1 MIKANLMI
9 GSEGTLGIITKV
21 SLKLYAQPECVSIYK
36 IRRKL
41 TSYKVFNIKID
52 NKCSFNFSRCSISSS
67 SYS

>member
-36 IRRKL
+36 IRIKL
-41 TSYKVFNIKID
+41 TSYKVFKYQN
-52 NKCSFNFSRCSISSS
+52 R
-67 SYS
+67 